1 MKLELLVS
9 IAGQY
14 TKLSG
19 CIASINVH
27 NLYDREYIKESL
39 ENCGINDLFKS
50 YNSNNESG
58 EHAQECVQAGGV
70 SCLVHILKSVEQE
83 FGINLGSIL
92 DFKDIEIDELKN
104 AESSVRIYFQI
115 SLKDWLQRNIENKE
129 KLEKVDVVHFF
140 ELASDEKWAGA
151 HVDVQKSVDDLF
163 GKYRK
168 YRKEDPLRWGYKWR
182 GIPWEIR
189 KELHKEEKDG
199 TIFDRIWNELD
210 EKTQSLIKKMVL
222 TGTTYCSE
230 YEAEYEEECDII
242 TEKCKFLVPDNKS
255 PTGWRWFS
263 PFFPAYVWTY
273 HTDQGKIYRQLHEK
287 EFFRLAISAAGMVLS
302 FLRLRL
308 NPFLSML
315 FLLLSFIFYDYR
327 LFSSIVPMP
336 MIPLFFWFIAYS
348 LLLRY
353 FSSMPRVSRHG
364 FISVVLYTID
374 MIMLLLLLILFLY
387 YILGFAY
394 TRVESSDRSISL
406 VVYHPYWITRG
417 EIADLYAEISNAA
430 EYYPDKLFIEFA
442 CNSPRCSNILFESR
456 DGVFDG
462 RSFIFEINSKDW
474 QGHNTIK
481 KIVSITFVPNAYQ
494 SKLPNKVHISV
505 RVKSGTKYKEYS
517 EKGVELDIIDSSLL
531 VRSVVWLFYSF
542 GLDFNLYNLDKVIY
556 GLTLLFVGLLL
567 EKLVLEPAI
576 SPMPDFFGNL
586 KDRIMRNIG
595 RFPRG

>member
-1 MKLELLVS
+1 MRIELVVS
-9 IAGQY
+9 IAGSSPELGESVVSVNENDLDSSFYKVLELLGICRVPDECTQMGGIG
-14 TKLSG
+14 KLV
-19 CIASINVH
+19 CILSKTGVMNKYAKVVVGNIEGFKVNV
-27 NLYDREYIKESL
+27 NLLKEKESP
-39 ENCGINDLFKS
+39 NK
-50 YNSNNESG
+50 
-58 EHAQECVQAGGV
+58 
-70 SCLVHILKSVEQE
+70 
-83 FGINLGSIL
+83 
-92 DFKDIEIDELKN
+92 
-104 AESSVRIYFQI
+104 IYFEL
-115 SLKDWLQRNIENKE
+115 SLNNWLKYNKAKGYNTE
-129 KLEKVDVVHFF
+129 EEFSKVHFF
-140 ELASDEKWAGA
+140 ELASHDKWAGA
-151 HVDVQKSVDDLF
+151 HPKVQEFVNALYW
-163 GKYRK
+163 KYK
-168 YRKEDPLRWGYKWR
+168 DNDPVRWGYKWR

-199 TIFDRIWNELD
+199 TIFDKIWNELD

-230 YEAEYEEECDII
+230 YEVEYEEECDII

-273 HTDQGKIYRQLHEK
+273 HTDEGKVYRQLHEK

-308 NPFLSML
+308 NLFLSLL

-336 MIPLFFWFIAYS
+336 MLPLSFWFIAYS

-417 EIADLYAEISNAA
+417 EIADLYAEISYA
-430 EYYPDKLFIEFA
+430 EISKVAGYYPDKLSIEFE
-442 CNSPRCSNILFESR
+442 CNSPRCSDILFESR
-456 DGVFDG
+456 DGVFDR

-494 SKLPNKVHISV
+494 SKLPNKAHISV
-505 RVKSGTKYKEYS
+505 RVKSSTKYKEYS

-531 VRSVVWLFYSF
+531 VRLVVWLFYSF

-556 GLTLLFVGLLL
+556 GFTLLFVGLLL
-567 EKLVLEPAI
+567 EKLILEPAI